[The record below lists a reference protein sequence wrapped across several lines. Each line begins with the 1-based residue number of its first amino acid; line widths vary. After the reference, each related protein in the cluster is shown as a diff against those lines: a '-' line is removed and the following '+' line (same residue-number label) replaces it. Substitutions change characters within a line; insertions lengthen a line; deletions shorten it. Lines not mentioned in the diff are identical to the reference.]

1 MAPNALVSVG
11 AALLRKNGLSTVTKY
26 SPLNGS
32 PAICEHAHMFVGKNR
47 FTGQHFIW
55 ELFSITCKGWRG
67 IQPRPMNTYKKQ
79 RMPGGKTK
87 TTCST
92 HELPWKQ
99 PGNINNQ
106 RETFKGTY
114 VSHLSLPFANSPVQ
128 LHPTTAPRSPP
139 SFRFQWVSIR
149 KWHRFGFTLHF
160 CVKSPNYTLSSF
172 PPLPTTHKSWPT
184 WV

>member
-99 PGNINNQ
+99 HF
-106 RETFKGTY
+106 E
-114 VSHLSLPFANSPVQ
+114 SLTIQ
-128 LHPTTAPRSPP
+128 L
-139 SFRFQWVSIR
+139 V
-149 KWHRFGFTLHF
+149 L
-160 CVKSPNYTLSSF
+160 L
-172 PPLPTTHKSWPT
+172 LLLLLLLL
-184 WV
+184 